1 MDNQPPPAAKPR
13 SRTRLIV
20 QAVVSL
26 VLVVAI
32 FYYLLRGID
41 LALVWAEIRAMTWR
55 EDAIL
60 AVIAAWNLA
69 TYAFVWMSVTPGLS
83 FRRAMVMTQA
93 ATAVTNTVPTV
104 GPAIGVG
111 LTYQMLGSWGYSRS
125 RTTVAVLV
133 SGVWNAFAKL
143 GLPVLALAL
152 VALQGNA
159 TGGRVVAALLGIAGL
174 VAAIVVFALTLR
186 SEELAER
193 FGLLAGRVAS
203 RLLALIRR
211 PPVHGWELA
220 TVKFRTRT
228 LDLLE
233 HGWVPIT
240 AATLVSHLSLYVVLL
255 ACLRAVGV
263 SDAEVS
269 WAQVLV
275 VFAFARLATAI
286 PLTPGGAG
294 VVELVLIGG
303 LTAAGGDRAQV
314 TAAVLVY
321 RALTWALPILVGIG
335 CYLWWRRTSLQPEP
349 ATAGGAQGAT
359 AGPEAAGATSGDRPG
374 TQAQDSRPRPQAYV
388 RHPSDVLRVV
398 LGALILLATMTAIH
412 QHRIGV
418 REANLF
424 RLINDLALPGWTR
437 WPVWGVMQ
445 LGVIGA
451 VPLVAGLAL
460 VTRRIRLAAY
470 AALAGGT
477 IYLVAKLVKAFVQRG
492 RPQTLLEDVHILFVP
507 DRGLGYVSGHSA
519 VAVALATVASPFLG
533 RRARR
538 VAWTLAGLV
547 CVARIYVGSHLPF
560 DVVGGAAL
568 GWAAGAL
575 VLLVFGAPT
584 GHPSLDRVRAA
595 LQRYGFD
602 PADLA
607 PLPGEDRR
615 SARYLVSSHSHPELF
630 VKVVTRERRDSDL
643 LYRAWSWLK
652 HRGRLPS
659 RLGDAVAQV
668 EHEASMGLLA
678 AAAGVRA
685 PPVLL
690 VRSFGN
696 GAGLLVQQ
704 RVAGHDLTNVNGE
717 RLDQARLGEVWRQVA
732 ALRAAGIAH
741 HDLGLASVMVD
752 EQDQVWLVD
761 FDRAEGA
768 ASQALLDR
776 DLAALLAALEGV
788 ADPAL
793 VHASAEQTLGPDT
806 MGRMLPLAA
815 STQRGLIHRTP
826 APEPASQA
834 GRQLEQRDDH
844 SPR

>member
-1 MDNQPPPAAKPR
+1 MADQPPAAKPR
-13 SRTRLIV
+13 SRVRLIV
-20 QAVVSL
+20 QAVFSL
-26 VLVVAI
+26 ALVVVL
-32 FYYLLRGID
+32 FYYLLKDVD
-41 LALVWAEIRAMTWR
+41 LAQVWAEIQAMTWT
-55 EDAIL
+55 EDAAL
-60 AVIAAWNLA
+60 LVIAAWNLA
-69 TYAFVWMSVTPGLS
+69 SYAFVWMSVTPGLG
-83 FRRAMVMTQA
+83 FWRAMVMTQA

-104 GPAIGVG
+104 GPAIGVS
-111 LTYQMLGSWGYSRS
+111 LTYSMYRSWGYSGS
-125 RTTVAVLV
+125 RTSVAVLV
-133 SGVWNAFAKL
+133 SGVWNTFAKL
-143 GLPVLALAL
+143 ALPVLALAL
-152 VALQGNA
+152 VLLQGGA
-159 TGGRVVAALLGIAGL
+159 GGGRVTLALAGIAALG
-174 VAAIVVFALTLR
+174 AAIVVFALVVR
-186 SEELAER
+186 SEQLAER

-203 RLLALIRR
+203 RLLGLVRR
-211 PPVHGWELA
+211 PPVQGWELA

-228 LDLLE
+228 LELLE

-263 SDAEVS
+263 SNAEVS

-286 PLTPGGAG
+286 PVTPGGAG

-303 LTAAGGDRAQV
+303 LTAAGGDREQV

-321 RALTWALPILVGIG
+321 RALTWGLPILVGIG

-349 ATAGGAQGAT
+349 ATPGSQHTADPAT
-359 AGPEAAGATSGDRPG
+359 AAATDRPAPQG
-374 TQAQDSRPRPQAYV
+374 GDHQPQARPRAYV

-398 LGALILLATMTAIH
+398 LGLVILLATMPAIH
-412 QHRIGV
+412 QHRLGV

-424 RLINDLALPGWTR
+424 RLLNDLALPTWTR
-437 WPVWGVMQ
+437 WPIWGVMQ

-477 IYLVAKLVKAFVQRG
+477 IYLIAKLVKAFVQRG
-492 RPQTLLEDVHILFVP
+492 RPQTLLADVYIFDIP

-547 CVARIYVGSHLPF
+547 CVARIYVGSHLPL

-584 GHPSLDRVRAA
+584 GHPSLDRVRTA
-595 LQRYGFD
+595 LQAYGFD

-615 SARYLVSSHSHPELF
+615 SARYLVSSHSRPDLF

-643 LYRAWSWLK
+643 LYRAWSWLG
-652 HRGRLPS
+652 HRGRPPS

-668 EHEASMGLLA
+668 EHEATMGLLA
-678 AAAGVRA
+678 AAAEVRV

-704 RVAGHDLTNVNGE
+704 RVHGRDLTDLAGE
-717 RLDQARLGEVWRQVA
+717 PLDRPRLADLWRQVA
-732 ALRAAGIAH
+732 RLRAARIAH
-741 HDLGLASVMVD
+741 GDLGLASVMVD
-752 EQDQVWLVD
+752 EPGRVWLVD
-761 FDRAEGA
+761 FDRAEA
-768 ASQALLDR
+768 ATSQALLDR
-776 DLAALLAALEGV
+776 DLATLLAALDGV

-793 VHASAEQTLGPDT
+793 VRATAEQTLGQDT
-806 MGRMLPLAA
+806 MARVLPQAA
-815 STQRGLIHRTP
+815 APP
-826 APEPASQA
+826 AAAAHTAQGS
-834 GRQLEQRDDH
+834 
-844 SPR
+844 

>member
-1 MDNQPPPAAKPR
+1 MVDQQPAAKPR
-13 SRTRLIV
+13 SRTRLII
-20 QAVVSL
+20 QTAVSL

-41 LALVWAEIRAMTWR
+41 LRLVWAQIQAMTWR
-55 EDAIL
+55 EEAVL
-60 AVIAAWNLA
+60 ALIGAWNLA

-83 FRRAMVMTQA
+83 FGRAMVMTQA

-111 LTYQMLGSWGYSRS
+111 LTYQMLGSWGYSGARI
-125 RTTVAVLV
+125 TVAVLV

-143 GLPVLALAL
+143 GLPILALAL
-152 VALQGNA
+152 VLLEGGA
-159 TGGRVVAALLGIAGL
+159 TGGRVVAALAGIAGL
-174 VAAIVVFALTLR
+174 VAAIVVFALLLR
-186 SEELAER
+186 SEELARR

-203 RLLALIRR
+203 RMLRLVGR
-211 PPVHGWELA
+211 PPVTGWELA
-220 TVKFRTRT
+220 TVKFRTRA
-228 LDLLE
+228 LELLE

-255 ACLRAVGV
+255 VCLRAVGV
-263 SDAEVS
+263 SNAEVS

-286 PLTPGGAG
+286 PVTPGGAG

-303 LTAAGGDRAQV
+303 LTAAGGDRKQV

-321 RALTWALPILVGIG
+321 RALTWGLPILVGIG

-349 ATAGGAQGAT
+349 ATPGSQHTADPAT
-359 AGPEAAGATSGDRPG
+359 AAATDRPAPQG
-374 TQAQDSRPRPQAYV
+374 GDHQPQARPRAYV

-398 LGALILLATMTAIH
+398 LGLVILLATMPAIH
-412 QHRIGV
+412 QHRLGV

-424 RLINDLALPGWTR
+424 RLLNDLALPTWTR
-437 WPVWGVMQ
+437 WPIWGVMQ

-477 IYLVAKLVKAFVQRG
+477 IYLIAKLVKAFVQRG
-492 RPQTLLEDVHILFVP
+492 RPQTLLADVYIFDIP

-547 CVARIYVGSHLPF
+547 CVARIYVGSHLPL

-584 GHPSLDRVRAA
+584 GHPSLDRVRTA
-595 LQRYGFD
+595 LQAYGFD

-615 SARYLVSSHSHPELF
+615 SARYLVSSHSRPDLF

-643 LYRAWSWLK
+643 LYRAWSWLG
-652 HRGRLPS
+652 HRGRPPS

-668 EHEASMGLLA
+668 EHEATMGLLA
-678 AAAGVRA
+678 AAAEVRV

-704 RVAGHDLTNVNGE
+704 RVHGRDLTDLAGE
-717 RLDQARLGEVWRQVA
+717 PLDRPRLADLWRQVA
-732 ALRAAGIAH
+732 RLRAVRIAH
-741 HDLGLASVMVD
+741 GDLGLASVMVD
-752 EQDQVWLVD
+752 EPGRVWLVD
-761 FDRAEGA
+761 FDRAEA
-768 ASQALLDR
+768 ATSQALLDR
-776 DLAALLAALEGV
+776 DLATLLAALDGV

-793 VHASAEQTLGPDT
+793 VRATAEQTLGQDT
-806 MGRMLPLAA
+806 MARVLPQAA
-815 STQRGLIHRTP
+815 APP
-826 APEPASQA
+826 AAAAHTAQGS
-834 GRQLEQRDDH
+834 
-844 SPR
+844 

>member
-1 MDNQPPPAAKPR
+1 MADQPPAAKPR

-20 QAVVSL
+20 QTTVSL

-41 LALVWAEIRAMTWR
+41 LRLVWAEIQAMTWR

-60 AVIAAWNLA
+60 AVMAAWNLA
-69 TYAFVWMSVTPGLS
+69 TYALVWMSVTPGLS

-111 LTYQMLGSWGYSRS
+111 LTYQMLGSWGVSGA

-143 GLPVLALAL
+143 ALPILALAL
-152 VALQGNA
+152 VALQGGA
-159 TGGRVVAALLGIAGL
+159 SGGRVVAALAGIAGL
-174 VAAIVVFALTLR
+174 AAAIVVFALLLR
-186 SEELAER
+186 SEDLARR

-203 RLLALIRR
+203 RLLGLVRR

-228 LDLLE
+228 LELLE

-286 PLTPGGAG
+286 PVTPGGAG
-294 VVELVLIGG
+294 VVELVLIAG
-303 LTAAGGDRAQV
+303 LTAAGGDREQV

-321 RALTWALPILVGIG
+321 RALTWGLPILVGAG
-335 CYLWWRRTSLQPEP
+335 CYLWWRRTSLEPQPTTPGPQPAADP
-349 ATAGGAQGAT
+349 ATRAAT
-359 AGPEAAGATSGDRPG
+359 DRPAPRAG
-374 TQAQDSRPRPQAYV
+374 DHQPQSRAYV

-424 RLINDLALPGWTR
+424 RLINDLALPSWTR
-437 WPVWGVMQ
+437 WPIWGVMQ

-460 VTRRIRLAAY
+460 VTRRVRLAAY

-538 VAWTLAGLV
+538 VAWTLAALV

-560 DVVGGAAL
+560 DVLGGAAL

-595 LQRYGFD
+595 LQAYGFD

-615 SARYLVSSHSHPELF
+615 SARYLVSSHAHPDLF

-643 LYRAWSWLK
+643 LYRAWSWLA
-652 HRGRLPS
+652 HRGRPPS

-668 EHEASMGLLA
+668 EHEATMGLLA
-678 AAAGVRA
+678 ATAGVQA
-685 PPVLL
+685 PPVLA

-704 RVAGHDLTNVNGE
+704 RVAGRDLTDLAGE
-717 RLDQARLGEVWRQVA
+717 PLDRPRLDDLWRQVA
-732 ALRAAGIAH
+732 GLRAARIAH
-741 HDLGLASVMVD
+741 GDLGLDSVMVD
-752 EQDQVWLVD
+752 EPGRVWLVD
-761 FDRAEGA
+761 FDRAEAA
-768 ASQALLDR
+768 ASQELPDR
-776 DLAALLAALEGV
+776 DLATLLAALNAV
-788 ADPAL
+788 ADRAL
-793 VHASAEQTLGPDT
+793 VHATADQALGQDT
-806 MGRMLPLAA
+806 VGRVLPQAA
-815 STQRGLIHRTP
+815 ATP
-826 APEPASQA
+826 AAAAQGS
-834 GRQLEQRDDH
+834 
-844 SPR
+844 